1 MIFADK
7 LIKLRKRAGYSQE
20 ELAEKMGVTRQSV
33 SKWESAQSIPD
44 IEKIIKISELFGVS
58 TDYLLKDNI
67 EETADINKD
76 DANISVNRNN
86 TADEH
91 ISCLLY
97 TSRCV

>member
-67 EETADINKD
+67 EETVDINKD
-76 DANISVNRNN
+76 DVNIYINR
-86 TADEH
+86 
-91 ISCLLY
+91 IILRMSI
-97 TSRCV
+97 